1 MTNCCFFLI
10 LIIVYNFEQLQA
22 HHYPYKHYSRH
33 PVGETIYDNETITGN
48 DDDSDMC
55 HLSVRCPSV
64 PSLYPYDR
72 DSRNRRFSVDTFLAM
87 HGPPG
92 PPGIS
97 GPQGNSGPRGA
108 VGPQGIY
115 THKIDEN
122 GLSVCSILG
131 KVGRSKE
138 PIPIIAFVAY
148 LQKMLSI
155 ESNRSE
161 PIIFEKA
168 DINEGNGY
176 NSTTGIFTAA
186 YRGIYKFSVTIMAQM
201 DSIATVR
208 IVHNENNV
216 LGMIRCDCRRRF
228 SHVRGS
234 IYAEL
239 DVNDHVM
246 VEALGDLNDPGQ
258 TAPRNNIYGYT
269 YTHFSGV
276 LLFLTDIL
284 SII

>member
-1 MTNCCFFLI
+1 
-10 LIIVYNFEQLQA
+10 VKAQY
-22 HHYPYKHYSRH
+22 YPYKHYSRH
-33 PVGETIYDNETITGN
+33 SVNEPIYDNETIVEH
-48 DDDSDMC
+48 DDDNGMC
-55 HLSVRCPSV
+55 HLTVRCPSV
-64 PSLYPYDR
+64 PTLYPYDR
-72 DSRNRRFSVDTFLAM
+72 DGRNRRFSVDSFLAM
-87 HGPPG
+87 HGPSG

-97 GPQGNSGPRGA
+97 GPQGNPGPRGA
-108 VGPQGIY
+108 VGSQG
-115 THKIDEN
+115 D
-122 GLSVCSILG
+122 
-131 KVGRSKE
+131 VGRSKE
-138 PIPIIAFVAY
+138 PVPIVAFVAY
-148 LQKMLSI
+148 LQKMLSV

-161 PIIFEKA
+161 PIIFEKV
-168 DINEGNGY
+168 DVNEGNGY
-176 NSTTGIFTAA
+176 NLTTGIFTAI

-228 SHVRGS
+228 SHVRAS
-234 IYAEL
+234 VYAEL

-284 SII
+284 SIT